1 MNHERSYNHSKEQLP
16 NRISGPVPN
25 RCDSVDGMVF
35 SNNPPLGKTGASGE
49 GTCADCHGGG
59 AGAERLRLPRRLELS
74 INPASNI
81 T

>member
-1 MNHERSYNHSKEQLP
+1 
-16 NRISGPVPN
+16 
-25 RCDSVDGMVF
+25 MVWSF

-59 AGAERLRLPRRLELS
+59 AGAEKLRLPRRLELT